1 MPLRYALWK
10 RQLLNA
16 GAIAISYVKL
26 IPDWFRLG
34 KADLVLDC
42 GANIGLIT
50 RYLATTGAHI
60 IAFEP
65 DPRAFALLKKRCG
78 HLPNVTLRNE
88 GVWNK
93 QDLLPLFDHADGKEE
108 EAAFTV
114 GSSLIAEKK
123 NIDLSRSRQV
133 PLIDLIQFIQTQPK
147 RISLIKLD
155 VEGAE
160 IAILQK
166 IIREKAWT
174 HFDRMYVETHETKI
188 PEQGPALQA
197 IRSEL
202 KANQV
207 THIKLNWV

>member
-1 MPLRYALWK
+1 MSFRYALWK

-16 GAIAISYVKL
+16 GAIAISYFKL

-34 KADLVLDC
+34 KDDLVLDC
-42 GANIGLIT
+42 GANVGLIT
-50 RYLATTGAHI
+50 RYLATTGAQV

-65 DPRAFALLKKRCG
+65 DPRAFARLKKRCG

-88 GVWNK
+88 GVWDK
-93 QDLLPLFDHADGKEE
+93 KDVLPLFDHVEGKEA

-123 NIDLSRSRQV
+123 NIDTARSRPV
-133 PLIDLIQFIQTQPK
+133 PLIDLIEFLQAQPK
-147 RISLIKLD
+147 KVSLIKLD

-166 IIREKAWT
+166 IIREKAWDR
-174 HFDRMYVETHETKI
+174 FERMYVETHETKI
-188 PEQGPALQA
+188 PEQGPDLLA
-197 IRSEL
+197 IRSVL

-207 THIKLNWV
+207 THIKLNWI